1 MFLRR
6 SAPGGDSANCDTWS
20 KHQASTE
27 FCSVSISYEEVRIL
41 FNWWWVKCD
50 IIIVSCNYRF
60 SKLCPLAIMVS
71 SPWLTGRNSQKSE
84 MGLTFFDFWTT
95 KSLPALYF
103 WSHDRHCL
111 CSRSR
116 VVYWS
121 RSGIRDCLCLHS
133 GLFVVI
139 LVPLRRDE
147 VSFEC
152 KKILKIESAFPLCH
166 HICNYKADGNG
177 KMSPGPRAAWCSTSR
192 NATVR
197 DWFMCIMH
205 FG

>member
-1 MFLRR
+1 MIQSLLAATTGFP
-6 SAPGGDSANCDTWS
+6 SCAHCTGDSGEFAMIDRSEFSGIS
-20 KHQASTE
+20 K
-27 FCSVSISYEEVRIL
+27 I
-41 FNWWWVKCD
+41 
-50 IIIVSCNYRF
+50 
-60 SKLCPLAIMVS
+60 
-71 SPWLTGRNSQKSE
+71 
-84 MGLTFFDFWTT
+84 DFWTT
-95 KSLPALYF
+95 KALPALYF
-103 WSHDRHCL
+103 WSHDRRCL

-177 KMSPGPRAAWCSTSR
+177 KMSPGPRAAWCSRVLVLVTQ
-192 NATVR
+192 
-197 DWFMCIMH
+197 H
-205 FG
+205 K